1 MVVTLMSNVQT
12 LEKPL
17 ESDAASAKTTLANPA
32 VLGLTGFG
40 MTTVLL
46 NLLNANIIS
55 GAGLGMIMATGIFYG
70 GLAQVVAGSLEF
82 RKGNT
87 FGMTAF
93 VSYGFFWISLVA
105 ILLFP
110 KLGLASAVD
119 GSSMAAYLAIWGL
132 FTLYM
137 FAGTL
142 KKNRATQFI
151 FGSLTILFFLL
162 AANDYTGAS
171 WVGRLAGLVG
181 IVCGFSAIYLAA
193 AELLKEAHGREIL
206 PVGGV

>member
-17 ESDAASAKTTLANPA
+17 ENEPASVKTPLANPA

-55 GAGLGMIMATGIFYG
+55 GTGLGMILATGIFYG

-93 VSYGFFWISLVA
+93 TSYGFFWISLVA
-105 ILLFP
+105 IILFP

-119 GSSMAAYLAIWGL
+119 GASMAAYLAMWGL
-132 FTLYM
+132 FTAYM
-137 FAGTL
+137 FVGTL
-142 KKNRATQFI
+142 NKNRAIQFI
-151 FGSLTILFFLL
+151 FGSLTVLFFLL
-162 AANDYTGAS
+162 AVHDYTGVS
-171 WVGRLAGLVG
+171 WVGTLAGLEG

-193 AELLKEAHGREIL
+193 AEMLKEAHGREVL
-206 PVGGV
+206 PIGGV